1 MKTMAITYQPPHQ
14 WSLFLLV
21 PVAEIGKAGGGAA
34 SLELAVWS
42 PHFRRGDMQGRC
54 DTSS

>member
-42 PHFRRGDMQGRC
+42 PRFRRGDMQGRC